1 MSAAGPSGFIT
12 NTGGLQLV
20 LVNSGLASP
29 PSSAGSLSMIQMTVV
44 RLLALLIIVALP
56 AALRAQVGSSTDII
70 TGRVVGPDS
79 QPMAGAKVDVMS
91 AETQV
96 TRSTRTNDRGRYTV
110 VFPDGGGQY
119 LVTISFIGLAPAR
132 IQLQRNAD
140 EDRLVADAR
149 LTLTPTQLAAVNVR
163 GRQQPQLGQ
172 RAEAG
177 GTERG
182 LPPMITNR
190 LPVDAGD
197 LNALAALVPGVL
209 PIAGTDTTA
218 ASFTVAGQPANQNS
232 ITLDGL
238 TFGAG
243 AIPADAVRSTRVIT
257 STYDVARGQFTGGQ
271 VATTTRGGTNNL
283 SGTATYLNRDQALE
297 FSGVSGPFGN
307 EYAQNQFS
315 FGIGGP
321 LRKDRAFLFGAGQ
334 ISRRSSG
341 LPSLL
346 DADRSSL
353 EQLGASSD
361 SVSRFLGLLGGYGI
375 SATGNAPSERSTDN
389 ASLLVRSDVT
399 LNEAHSLTVR
409 GDWRAS
415 DQGGA
420 RIGALSV
427 PHTGGDANASGGG
440 GMLTVTSRLG
450 SFINELRAYTSV
462 DARHSDP
469 YLTLPG
475 GRVTVASMLNDGSNA
490 VSSFQFGGS
499 PGLPQHARTMLTE
512 ASNELSWVS
521 PEAAH
526 RVKLGALLTIDR
538 TRSGSFP
545 NEHGTFVYNSLADF
559 ATNQPA
565 AFTRTLEARTRE
577 SGAVSG
583 ALYLGDGWRPTGALQ
598 LTFGARV
605 EGSRYPT
612 TPAYNPAVESAFGLR
627 TDDVPSEVRVSP
639 RAGFT
644 WQVGRTEGAPP
655 TVIVRGGVGEFRS
668 RAPSQL
674 VAGALDA
681 TGLATDQSQITCIGT
696 AVPIP
701 DWTAYQQDPS
711 SIPTDC
717 VGSPAPGFT
726 NRRNVVVFA
735 PDFQAPRAWR
745 GSLGLTRRFRERYA
759 FNVDATYARGV
770 SQPGAIDL
778 NLNETPQFT
787 LASEDG
793 RPVYV
798 PVGSIVPATGQSSI
812 ADSRQNRA
820 FATVNEITSG
830 LASDTRQLTTSVTGF
845 GFRGTTFTLSHTW
858 SRSRDQSYGIG
869 AAGFGGG
876 GSTAGDPNREE
887 WGPSEQDRR
896 HQMFAQVLYPI
907 NPSLDVS
914 VVGRAV
920 SGAAFSPLVGGDVNG
935 DGLRNDR
942 AFIYSA
948 ASAPDTA
955 IANGMSRLLAGAPS
969 SARDCLERQAN
980 DIAARSSCRAPWTG
994 ALDAQLNWRPTQLG
1008 LSRRLT
1014 ISAQFVNV
1022 LTGLDQLVHGSN
1034 DLKGWGQQSF
1044 PDRTLL
1050 YVRGFAAA
1058 EKRYVYQVNEHFGS
1072 SSSRGAFRA
1081 PFLIGL
1087 QGRYTIGV
1095 DDSRRGMFNVIGGPN
1110 GQALSADQLRERMQR
1125 GFTNPF
1131 RRIAQ
1136 INDSLQ
1142 LGLTADQ
1149 QARLRGLGDTLQA
1162 KIDPMIDELAAVIAK
1177 QGRNADPMSM
1187 MAALGKRLGEGRAMM
1202 QQAARDAQSVLTP
1215 EQWAKLPPDVKTGGL
1230 RRGGPDGP
1238 RGGEGPRPREP

>member
-1 MSAAGPSGFIT
+1 MR
-12 NTGGLQLV
+12 
-20 LVNSGLASP
+20 LACF
-29 PSSAGSLSMIQMTVV
+29 LF
-44 RLLALLIIVALP
+44 LLFLALP
-56 AALRAQVGSSTDII
+56 SALRAQVGSTTDII
-70 TGRVVGPDS
+70 TGRIVGPDS
-79 QPMAGAKVDVMS
+79 QPIVGAKVDVMS
-91 AETQV
+91 SETQV

-119 LVTISFIGLAPAR
+119 LVTITYIGLAPAR

-149 LTLTPTQLAAVNVR
+149 LSLTPTQLATVNVR
-163 GRQQPQLGQ
+163 GRQQPQGQ

-209 PIAGTDTTA
+209 PIAGTDTTP
-218 ASFTVAGQPANQNS
+218 ASFTIAGQPASQNA

-238 TFGAG
+238 TFGAA
-243 AIPADAVRSTRVIT
+243 AIPSDAVRSTRVIT

-271 VATTTRGGTNNL
+271 VASTTRGGTNNL

-334 ISRRSSG
+334 LSRRSSG

-346 DADRSSL
+346 DADVSSL
-353 EQLGASSD
+353 QQLGASGD
-361 SVSRFLGLLGGYGI
+361 SVARFLGLLGGYGI
-375 SATGNAPSERSTDN
+375 SPVAGAPSERLTDN
-389 ASLLVRSDVT
+389 ASVLVRSDVT
-399 LNEAHSLTVR
+399 LTESHSITLR
-409 GDWRAS
+409 GDWRSS
-415 DQGGA
+415 DQGGQRVA
-420 RIGALSV
+420 ALSV
-427 PHTGGDANASGGG
+427 PHTGGDAKSSGGG
-440 GMLTVTSRLG
+440 GMLTLTSRLG

-462 DARHSDP
+462 DTRRADP

-475 GRVTVASMLNDGSNA
+475 GRVTVASILDDGTNA

-499 PGLPQHARTMLTE
+499 AGLPQHSRTTLTE

-526 RVKLGALLTIDR
+526 RLKVGALLTVDR
-538 TRSGSFP
+538 TRTGSFP
-545 NEHGTFVYNSLADF
+545 NEYGTFVFNSLADF
-559 ATNQPA
+559 ANNQPA

-577 SGAVSG
+577 SGAMSG
-583 ALYLGDGWRPTGALQ
+583 ALYLGDGWRPTDALQ
-598 LTFGARV
+598 LTLGARL

-612 TPAYNPAVESAFGLR
+612 TPAYNPAVEAAFGRR
-627 TDDVPSEVRVSP
+627 TDDVPSEVHVSP

-644 WQVGRTEGAPP
+644 WQLGRQENGPP
-655 TVIVRGGVGEFRS
+655 SLIVRGGAGEFRS

-674 VAGALDA
+674 IAGALDA
-681 TGLATDQSQITCIGT
+681 TGLASGQSQITCIGT

-701 DWTAYQQDPS
+701 DWRAYQQDPS
-711 SIPTDC
+711 AIPTDC
-717 VGSPAPGFT
+717 AGAPSPGFAG
-726 NRRNVVVFA
+726 RRNVIVFD

-770 SQPGAIDL
+770 AQTGSTDL
-778 NLNETPQFT
+778 NLDDTPEFT
-787 LASEDG
+787 LSTEHN
-793 RPVYV
+793 RPVFV
-798 PVGSIVPATGQSSI
+798 PASTIVPATGQSSI
-812 ADSRQNRA
+812 VESRRNQA
-820 FATVNEITSG
+820 FATVNEITSR
-830 LASDTRQLTTSVTGF
+830 LASDTRQVTTSVSGF
-845 GFRGTTFTLSHTW
+845 GFRGTTFTLSYTL
-858 SRSRDQSYGIG
+858 SRSRDQSYGFG
-869 AAGFGGG
+869 AGGFGGG
-876 GSTAGDPNREE
+876 TTSGDPNRAE

-896 HQMFAQVLYPI
+896 HQMFAQILYPI

-920 SGAAFSPLVGGDVNG
+920 SGSTFSPLVGGDVNG

-942 AFIYSA
+942 AFIYTPE
-948 ASAPDTA
+948 SAPDTA
-955 IANGMSRLLAGAPS
+955 IANGMSRLLVAAPA
-969 SARDCLERQAN
+969 SARDCLLRQKN
-980 DIAARSSCRAPWTG
+980 DIATRNSCAAPWTG
-994 ALDAQLNWRPTQLG
+994 ALDAQVNWRPTQFG
-1008 LSRRLT
+1008 LSRRLM
-1014 ISAQFVNV
+1014 ISAQLVNV
-1022 LTGLDQLVHGSN
+1022 LTGLDQLLHGSV

-1044 PDRTLL
+1044 PDRTLM
-1050 YVRGFAAA
+1050 YVRGFDAAND
-1058 EKRYVYQVNEHFGS
+1058 RYVYRINEHFGS

-1110 GQALSADQLRERMQR
+1110 GRTLDAAQLKERMQR

-1131 RRIAQ
+1131 RRIVQ
-1136 INDSLQ
+1136 VNDSLQ
-1142 LGLTADQ
+1142 LGLSGDQ
-1149 QARLRGLGDTLQA
+1149 KARLGVLGDSLQTQ
-1162 KIDPMIDELAAVIAK
+1162 IDPLIDELAGIISK

-1187 MAALGKRLGEGRAMM
+1187 MAALGKQLSQGRAMM
-1202 QQAARDAQSVLTP
+1202 QQAAKEAQSVLTP

-1230 RRGGPDGP
+1230 RRGGSDGLRGPGEGRP
-1238 RGGEGPRPREP
+1238 RGEP